1 MAELDL
7 SRHSLN
13 QSQSKQKYSFPKTK
27 RFN

>member
-13 QSQSKQKYSFPKTK
+13 LSGTKQRYSIPRAE
-27 RFN
+27 RFT